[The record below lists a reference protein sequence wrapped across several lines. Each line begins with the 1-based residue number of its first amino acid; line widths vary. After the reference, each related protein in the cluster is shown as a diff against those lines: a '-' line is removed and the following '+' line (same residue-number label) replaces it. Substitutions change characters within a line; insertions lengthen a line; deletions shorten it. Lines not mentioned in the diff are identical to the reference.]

1 MYTEAEVKS
10 ITKNLAKYGI
20 TGEEEVKAVMDYIHQ
35 SVCIAIRIVRGMNK
49 NDLRNP

>member
-10 ITKNLAKYGI
+10 ITRTLAKYGI

-35 SVCIAIRIVRGMNK
+35 SVCIAIRIVKRMNK
-49 NDLRNP
+49 DGLRDS